1 MKSKDSIKLI
11 NSLHDP
17 FNTRLDIEV
26 CDKFGHVL
34 RKGNRPILRFRG
46 GELGKLISSIDPNTK
61 TYMGEGDHSHGSTY
75 CAFSLNDGIGY
86 ALRRSIVDSGGGRYN
101 PVTGEQM
108 KQYNYGFPFVI
119 AIDIRRKIK
128 ENSMSF
134 SQSRPGEIVAND
146 PIELRDI
153 VLLYGFRPNL
163 VNPLDKTEFVN
174 HLSRI
179 EGSFRNQSYIE
190 LLQRQHD
197 AMLEDAVVENP
208 ELLS

>member
-1 MKSKDSIKLI
+1 
-11 NSLHDP
+11 
-17 FNTRLDIEV
+17 
-26 CDKFGHVL
+26 
-34 RKGNRPILRFRG
+34 
-46 GELGKLISSIDPNTK
+46 
-61 TYMGEGDHSHGSTY
+61 
-75 CAFSLNDGIGY
+75 
-86 ALRRSIVDSGGGRYN
+86 
-101 PVTGEQM
+101 M

-179 EGSFRNQSYIE
+179 EGSFKNQSYIE

-197 AMLEDAVVENP
+197 AMLEDTVVENP